1 MTHDSRPMT
10 LDQRPATTDTRR
22 NVTIDST
29 KGIAGLKGALRY
41 VRAYRD
47 HVFVVKLGGD
57 VLADREVLD
66 QVAAQLALLYSLSI
80 RLVVVHGGGPQASAM
95 SRRLGQEPQLIAGRR
110 VTDNGAL
117 EVAKMV
123 YAGLLNTDLLAA
135 LREHEI
141 QAVGLSGVDA
151 DLLTARR
158 RPPVRV
164 VDDNGTAR
172 EVDFGHVG
180 DIELA
185 DPRVLTTLLDARF
198 VPVVASLAGDGD
210 GNVYNVNADT
220 VAESLAV
227 ALKAQKLIFL
237 TGAPGVLRDRDD
249 PTSLVTFADPDELA
263 ALMASG
269 ALSGGMRPK
278 VEACI
283 RAATGG
289 VERTHIIDGRTP
301 DSLLLEVFTGAGC
314 GTMIVGRKE
323 KATYLG
329 VDLAT

>member
-1 MTHDSRPMT
+1 M
-10 LDQRPATTDTRR
+10 
-22 NVTIDST
+22 TIDSS

-57 VLADREVLD
+57 VLADREALD
-66 QVAAQLALLYSLSI
+66 RVAGQLGLLSSLSI
-80 RLVVVHGGGPQASAM
+80 RVVVVHGGGPQATAL
-95 SRRLGQEPQLIAGRR
+95 SRRLGHEPTIVAGRR
-110 VTDNGAL
+110 VTDDTAL

-123 YAGLLNTDLLAA
+123 YAGTLNVSLLAA
-135 LREHEI
+135 LRAHEI

-158 RPPVRV
+158 RLPVSV
-164 VDDNGTAR
+164 VDDAGVTR
-172 EVDFGHVG
+172 TVDYGFVG
-180 DIELA
+180 DIERV
-185 DPRVLTTLLDARF
+185 DPRVLNTLLDARF
-198 VPVVASLAGDGD
+198 VPVVASLAGDND
-210 GNVYNVNADT
+210 DQVYNVNADT

-227 ALKAQKLIFL
+227 ALKAHKLIFL
-237 TGAPGVLRDRDD
+237 TGAPGVLRDRSD
-249 PTSLVTFADPDELA
+249 PSTLLTFADPDDLA
-263 ALMASG
+263 SLMADG
-269 ALSGGMRPK
+269 AIAGGMRPK

-289 VERTHIIDGRTP
+289 VERTHIIDGRAP